1 MYLKEKGYSGIDG
14 QADKAPAA
22 AGSWDWVPPEERAG
36 TWTALLPPRERER
49 LLGRQLRV
57 NNRRGPSHIR
67 RPLSDSDCVI
77 CPLEEV
83 SRHRRPR
90 DGTGESPGRTIG
102 RSATYRD
109 YHWQREALDR
119 DTSLREGVTTWRW
132 ESGRWQRESCSRRRE
147 WPDDLR
153 EREGDRSQERPLEAR
168 ARIARDRSGQRKVP
182 AT

>member
-57 NNRRGPSHIR
+57 NNRWGPSHIR

-90 DGTGESPGRTIG
+90 DGTGESPGR
-102 RSATYRD
+102 
-109 YHWQREALDR
+109 E
-119 DTSLREGVTTWRW
+119 ECNV
-132 ESGRWQRESCSRRRE
+132 
-147 WPDDLR
+147 
-153 EREGDRSQERPLEAR
+153 
-168 ARIARDRSGQRKVP
+168 
-182 AT
+182 